1 VAGKRQRADAQG
13 RKLAKALGGKVQPG
27 SGSVWYAK
35 ADVKSQRYAIECKYT
50 DKQQYT
56 LKLAEIDKL
65 RREALF
71 EGKQWALHL
80 RLAGRELVIMDAQM
94 LIELEEQYH
103 EKDKDP

>member
-27 SGSVWYAK
+27 SGSAWYAK
-35 ADVKSQRYAIECKYT
+35 ADVKSQRFATECKYT

-56 LKLAEIDKL
+56 LKLSDIDKL

-71 EGKQWALHL
+71 EGKSWALQVTIS
-80 RLAGRELVIMDAQM
+80 GRAVVVLDLEM
-94 LIELEEQYH
+94 LIELEEAA
-103 EKDKDP
+103 KGNDT